1 MRTSN
6 KYDEILSLPHHVSKT
21 RPQMPMSDRAAQ
33 FAPFAALTGY
43 DSAIKETG
51 RLTDERIELDEE
63 ALTALDIRYQL
74 LMDAFDDAPEVTI
87 TYFQP
92 DERKAGGKYA
102 SQVGVPALARPSS
115 TFQQIEVVLPELSIQ
130 KRVVEI
136 ISTIQKKIANNQ
148 ELNDNLAA

>member
-1 MRTSN
+1 MS
-6 KYDEILSLPHHVSKT
+6 KYNGIIYLPHHVSKT
-21 RPQMPMSDRAAQ
+21 RPQMPMSYRAAQ

-43 DSAIKETG
+43 DAAIIETG
-51 RLTDERIELDEE
+51 RLTDERIELDVE
-63 ALTALDIRYQL
+63 ALTALDRKYQL
-74 LMDAFDDAPEVTI
+74 LMDVFDDAPEVTI

>member
-1 MRTSN
+1 MN
-6 KYDEILSLPHHVSKT
+6 GKYDEIMGLPHHVSKT

-51 RLTDERIELDEE
+51 RQTDEKIELDEE

>member
-1 MRTSN
+1 MHMKS
-6 KYDEILSLPHHVSKT
+6 KYDEIMGLPHHVSKT

-63 ALTALDIRYQL
+63 ALTALDMRSQL

-87 TYFQP
+87 TYFQA
-92 DERKAGGKYA
+92 DERKAGGKYITA
-102 SQVGVPALARPSS
+102 TGAVKKVDDFERRITMQDGSKIPMDEVPSIDGELFSS
-115 TFQQIEVVLPELSIQ
+115 LE
-130 KRVVEI
+130 
-136 ISTIQKKIANNQ
+136 
-148 ELNDNLAA
+148 

>member
-1 MRTSN
+1 MRMN
-6 KYDEILSLPHHVSKT
+6 NRYNEIINLPHHVSKT

-63 ALTALDIRYQL
+63 ALTALDMKYQL

-87 TYFQP
+87 TFFQP

-115 TFQQIEVVLPELSIQ
+115 TFQQIDVVLPELSIQ

>member
-1 MRTSN
+1 ME
-6 KYDEILSLPHHVSKT
+6 KYREIIGLPHHVSKT

-63 ALTALDIRYQL
+63 ALTTLDMKYQL
-74 LMDAFDDAPEVTI
+74 LMDALDDEPEVTS

-92 DERKAGGKYA
+92 DERKTGGKY
-102 SQVGVPALARPSS
+102 VPATGAVKKVDDFEQRIIMQDGLK
-115 TFQQIEVVLPELSIQ
+115 ILMDDVLSIDG
-130 KRVVEI
+130 
-136 ISTIQKKIANNQ
+136 
-148 ELNDNLAA
+148 ELFTSLE

>member
-1 MRTSN
+1 MHMKS
-6 KYDEILSLPHHVSKT
+6 KYDEIMGLPHHVSKT

-63 ALTALDIRYQL
+63 ALTALDMRYQL

-87 TYFQP
+87 TYFQA
-92 DERKAGGKYA
+92 DERKAGGKYITA
-102 SQVGVPALARPSS
+102 TGAVKKVDDYERLITMQDGAKIPMDDV
-115 TFQQIEVVLPELSIQ
+115 LSIDG
-130 KRVVEI
+130 ELF
-136 ISTIQKKIANNQ
+136 STL
-148 ELNDNLAA
+148 E